1 MAKRL
6 EECTKTEQTLK
17 EARDMLILDDRN
29 QVPYLGW
36 DREEQRLRIRPDKEP
51 MTLEQAK
58 TLLTELQT
66 LILLPLTVQRFHSTR
81 KMVRDH
87 GGAVLPMML
96 QLGMRTNCLGPLPS
110 HLPQRSLPHSGHGHA
125 WREDG
130 SERPGDGASE
140 DDRRAVRAL
149 RLSSTSNHCYSN
161 AALLAL
167 LWASTFA
174 SGPSSSEILGHA
186 LARIW
191 SWLRKQANSVPLW
204 RHIAWLSLHGRWQ
217 QPHRQHDV
225 AEYLS
230 FLRPKLGPLVQG
242 DWENRRPHV
251 DAPATCVD
259 AGHTWPLFLAE
270 PLHHLSTRPDGS
282 AMPWPDDSATSVYG
296 LQPLIDRW
304 QHQAGLLGLVTAP
317 TVLCL
322 QINRFCNCSVVPTKA
337 PQQIDPEPLV
347 VLPAFT
353 SGLGTGQALEQHFVT
368 YRRVAAIMHLGSR
381 CTEGHYRSLLYHPA
395 TQYALITDDDQ
406 RAQRCAAAD
415 LALAQRNNYV
425 FLYLRCAA
433 DGA

>member
-1 MAKRL
+1 M
-6 EECTKTEQTLK
+6 
-17 EARDMLILDDRN
+17 
-29 QVPYLGW
+29 VPLHPENGSRSWRRWYE
-36 DREEQRLRIRPDKEP
+36 DQ
-51 MTLEQAK
+51 
-58 TLLTELQT
+58 
-66 LILLPLTVQRFHSTR
+66 
-81 KMVRDH
+81 
-87 GGAVLPMML
+87 GGPS
-96 QLGMRTNCLGPLPS
+96 CPGPLPS

-149 RLSSTSNHCYSN
+149 RLSNTSNHCYSN

-191 SWLRKQANSVPLW
+191 SWLRKQANSAPLW

-259 AGHTWPLFLAE
+259 AGHTWPLFLDE
-270 PLHHLSTRPDGS
+270 PLHRLSTRPDGS
-282 AMPWPDDSATSVYG
+282 AMPWPTDSTASVYG

-322 QINRFCNCSVVPTKA
+322 QINRFCNSSVVPTKA
-337 PQQIDPEPLV
+337 PQQIDPEPLI

-395 TQYALITDDDQ
+395 TQYALITDDGQ

-415 LALAQRNNYV
+415 LALAQCNN
-425 FLYLRCAA
+425 
-433 DGA
+433 